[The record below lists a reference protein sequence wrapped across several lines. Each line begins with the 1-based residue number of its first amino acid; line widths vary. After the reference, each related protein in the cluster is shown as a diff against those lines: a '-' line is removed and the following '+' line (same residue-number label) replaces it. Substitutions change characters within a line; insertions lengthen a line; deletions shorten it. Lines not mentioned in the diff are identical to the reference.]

1 MLMKAGGRIMS
12 AAEYE
17 ESLREYSPT
26 VYVDGDLIESVV
38 DEPRLQPGVRA
49 IGVTYDF
56 AQRPEYGGLMLAE
69 QATSGKTVNRML
81 HINRHSEDLLSK
93 LEAVRFCVGRA
104 AAHSVISRMMR

>member
-12 AAEYE
+12 TAEYE

-49 IGVTYDF
+49 IGVTYDISH
-56 AQRPEYGGLMLAE
+56 RGL
-69 QATSGKTVNRML
+69 STV
-81 HINRHSEDLLSK
+81 
-93 LEAVRFCVGRA
+93 A
-104 AAHSVISRMMR
+104 